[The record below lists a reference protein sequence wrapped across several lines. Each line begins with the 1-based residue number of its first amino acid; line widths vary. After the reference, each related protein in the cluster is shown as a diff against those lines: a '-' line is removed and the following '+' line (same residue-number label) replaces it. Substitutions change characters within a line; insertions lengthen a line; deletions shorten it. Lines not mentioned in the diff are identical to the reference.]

1 MRVGSLEARPDVLQ
15 DLALE
20 LRELVV
26 VRIDTGHAGSRR
38 SPDRGDRAPTRR
50 GSLILD
56 FTNVGTYNGHN
67 HEHLRSYDDLVD
79 FVRQAG
85 GQSAADARRLVAEA
99 ERHPGAAKA
108 VLARAIALRDASM
121 RVFSAFARGKGSDPR
136 DLELIGHEAASALA
150 HRRIAQTGKQVSWTW
165 TDDLTLERVLWPIA
179 QSSSELLTSDRD
191 RAMVRECASDT
202 CEWLFLDRTRN
213 HSRRWCDMAD
223 CGNRAKQ
230 ERFRSRAA
238 RSRKRS

>member
-1 MRVGSLEARPDVLQ
+1 MRNIPEAPHPFDY
-15 DLALE
+15 
-20 LRELVV
+20 
-26 VRIDTGHAGSRR
+26 IG
-38 SPDRGDRAPTRR
+38 

-56 FTNVGTYNGHN
+56 FTNVGTHAGHN
-67 HEHLRSYDDLVD
+67 HDHLRSYDDLVD

-85 GQSAADARRLVAEA
+85 EVSPAEARRLIGEA
-99 ERHPGAAKA
+99 ERRPGAAKA

-121 RVFSAFARGKGSDPR
+121 RVFSTFARGKAPDAR
-136 DLELIGHEAASALA
+136 DLELVGREAAAALG
-150 HRRIAQTGKQVSWTW
+150 HRRIARTGKRITWTW
-165 TDDLTLERVLWPIA
+165 SDDLTLERVLWPIA
-179 QSSSELLTSDRD
+179 QSGSELLMSDED

-230 ERFRSRAA
+230 ERLRARA
-238 RSRKRS
+238 RKATR

>member
-1 MRVGSLEARPDVLQ
+1 MRNIPD
-15 DLALE
+15 
-20 LRELVV
+20 
-26 VRIDTGHAGSRR
+26 
-38 SPDRGDRAPTRR
+38 APHPFDYIS

-56 FTNVGTYNGHN
+56 FTNVGTHAGHN
-67 HEHLRSYDDLVD
+67 HEHLRSYGDLVD

-85 GQSAADARRLVAEA
+85 GLSPSDARRLVAEA
-99 ERHPGAAKA
+99 ERHPSAAKA

-121 RVFSAFARGKGSDPR
+121 RAFSAFARGKTPDAR
-136 DLELIGHEAASALA
+136 DLELIGREAATALG
-150 HRRIAQTGKQVSWTW
+150 HRRIAQTGRQITWTW
-165 TDDLTLERVLWPIA
+165 GDDPTLERVIWPIA
-179 QSSSELLTSDRD
+179 QSGSELLTSDED

-230 ERFRSRAA
+230 QRLRARA
-238 RSRKRS
+238 KKATR

>member
-1 MRVGSLEARPDVLQ
+1 MRNIPD
-15 DLALE
+15 
-20 LRELVV
+20 
-26 VRIDTGHAGSRR
+26 
-38 SPDRGDRAPTRR
+38 APHPFDYIS

-56 FTNVGTYNGHN
+56 FTNVGTHAGHN
-67 HEHLRSYDDLVD
+67 HEHLRSYNDLVD

-85 GQSAADARRLVAEA
+85 GLSPADARRLVAEA
-99 ERHPGAAKA
+99 ERHPSAAKA
-108 VLARAIALRDASM
+108 VLGRAIALRDASM
-121 RVFSAFARGKGSDPR
+121 RAFSAFARRKAPDAS

-150 HRRIAQTGKQVSWTW
+150 HRRIVQTGRQITWTW
-165 TDDLTLERVLWPIA
+165 GDDPTVERVLWPIA
-179 QSSSELLTSDRD
+179 QSGSELLTSDED

-230 ERFRSRAA
+230 QRLRARA
-238 RSRKRS
+238 KNATR

>member
-1 MRVGSLEARPDVLQ
+1 MRNTPEAAHPFDY
-15 DLALE
+15 
-20 LRELVV
+20 
-26 VRIDTGHAGSRR
+26 IG
-38 SPDRGDRAPTRR
+38 

-56 FTNVGTYNGHN
+56 FTNVGTHAGHN

-79 FVRQAG
+79 FVRGAG

-99 ERHPGAAKA
+99 ERHPSAAKA

-136 DLELIGHEAASALA
+136 DLELIGREAASALA

-165 TDDLTLERVLWPIA
+165 NDDLTLERVLWPIA

-191 RAMVRECASDT
+191 RAMLRECASDT

-230 ERFRSRAA
+230 KRFRSREA